1 MAASRSMFL
10 QSLSN
15 KTKKQ
20 HPMESPLSWIRWE
33 KALLRGKT
41 NGVKDDSRVAL
52 WLMLFVQAQETIG
65 RSIGLLALLGQSYFI
80 LIEYLAVGNGISR
93 TAVLCRT
100 ARKRTMELK
109 RVRMADYAHIT
120 YSVAFF
126 LPALPIS
133 VKIFTIPARGRTAHS
148 TDGSADSIWMV
159 SDDFCNEPAF
169 CRGIKAQ

>member
-1 MAASRSMFL
+1 
-10 QSLSN
+10 
-15 KTKKQ
+15 
-20 HPMESPLSWIRWE
+20 MESPLSWIRWE

-41 NGVKDDSRVAL
+41 NGVKDGGRAAL

-109 RVRMADYAHIT
+109 RVRMAHYTHTSIASPFSSRPSNIRQDFHNPCT
-120 YSVAFF
+120 GTNGAFN
-126 LPALPIS
+126 
-133 VKIFTIPARGRTAHS
+133 GRLS
-148 TDGSADSIWMV
+148 RFYLDG
-159 SDDFCNEPAF
+159 F
-169 CRGIKAQ
+169 R

>member
-1 MAASRSMFL
+1 
-10 QSLSN
+10 
-15 KTKKQ
+15 
-20 HPMESPLSWIRWE
+20 MESPLSWIRWE

-41 NGVKDDSRVAL
+41 NGVKDGGRAAL

-109 RVRMADYAHIT
+109 RVRMAHYTHTT

-126 LPALPIS
+126 FPPFQYPSRFSQSLHGAERRIQ
-133 VKIFTIPARGRTAHS
+133 RTAQQILF
-148 TDGSADSIWMV
+148 GWFQMISAMNPPSV
-159 SDDFCNEPAF
+159 
-169 CRGIKAQ
+169 GV